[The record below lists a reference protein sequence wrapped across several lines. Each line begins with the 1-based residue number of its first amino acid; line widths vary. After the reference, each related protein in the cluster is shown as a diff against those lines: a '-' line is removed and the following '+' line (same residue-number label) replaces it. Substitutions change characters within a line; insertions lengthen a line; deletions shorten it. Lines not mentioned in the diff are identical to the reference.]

1 MTLQTPNNVESPL
14 DYLRKIVDWCGW
26 TEEWMI
32 RDLPSI
38 EAIIEFMHL
47 VTGVY
52 DIDCGDK
59 LWECIEEDAMDIA
72 QSDFSRERV
81 ASGKRTPVDPQPFI
95 DFIDKYD
102 LNWRKPSLWRGRR
115 LGLLRRI
122 ENQTAEMEGR
132 RPKSIFYDRHGSP
145 YFL

>member
-1 MTLQTPNNVESPL
+1 MTNNFAPHPI
-14 DYLRKIVDWCGW
+14 DDLRDLVDWCGW

-38 EAIIEFMHL
+38 EAIIEFHHL
-47 VTGVY
+47 VTEVY
-52 DIDCGDK
+52 GIDCGDS
-59 LWECIEEDAMDIA
+59 LWDYIEEDAMDIA
-72 QSDFSRERV
+72 RSDYSRERV

-102 LNWRKPSLWRGRR
+102 LAWRKPSLWRGRR

-122 ENQTAEMEGR
+122 EKQTAELQAVTAG
-132 RPKSIFYDRHGSP
+132 GAA
-145 YFL
+145 